1 MFHLFSKTYIDIDA
15 VIDNNENRIVI
26 SETCGFPMMEMLQP
40 LYAGSNQ
47 SYGETFEDVVGEGKQ
62 FATFLDM
69 MQFCYSL
76 NQEGKKIVIYCDQTA
91 YMKIISHYFKTI
103 FVNIDAE
110 SAYRISK
117 ANFSK
122 ELMVQHR
129 SIVGMSGH
137 YENWL
142 PSVEVFT
149 PLFNEVSVDNTQA
162 AVFLTNI
169 ENQRSVEY
177 LLASYVYNGS
187 FKEELKNRVYLML
200 DRHVEEL
207 LKEAWRSIQLNILR
221 KSTQEKYNTGSYT
234 IDNITDVLT
243 DPIFATIKNANA
255 WRAIMGGNNPARQPL
270 NLSQYSDEEIALIIK
285 QTRLF
290 CLGSETL
297 EHPTIERK
305 IFYIGI
311 LRNNELSDQELE
323 DILDF
328 ELNPPDDQRF
338 WPLKDEE
345 TINVFFADYVLEIRK
360 YGNLESLAPYLLK

>member
-1 MFHLFSKTYIDIDA
+1 MFHLFSKTYVEIDA

-26 SETCGFPMMEMLQP
+26 SETCGFPMLEMLKP
-40 LYAGSNQ
+40 MYSGISQ
-47 SYGETFEDVVGEGKQ
+47 SYGQSFEGVIGEGKQ

-76 NQEGKKIVIYCDQTA
+76 NQEGKKIVIYCDQTS
-91 YMKIISHYFKTI
+91 YIKVVSHYFKTI
-103 FVNIDAE
+103 FVNINAE

-122 ELMVQHR
+122 ELMVLHR
-129 SIVGMSGH
+129 SIAGMSGH

-149 PLFNEVSVDNTQA
+149 SLFNEVSVDNAQSEA
-162 AVFLTNI
+162 FLNNI
-169 ENQRSVEY
+169 GNQRSVEY

-187 FKEELKNRVYLML
+187 VKNELKNRVYLML
-200 DRHVEEL
+200 SRHVEEL
-207 LKEAWRSIQLNILR
+207 LKEVWRSIQLNILR
-221 KSTQEKYNTGSYT
+221 RSTQEKFNTGSYS

-243 DPIFATIKNANA
+243 DPIFETIRNANA
-255 WRAIMGGNNPARQPL
+255 WRVVMGGNNPARQPL
-270 NLSQYSDEEIALIIK
+270 NLSQYSNEEIALIIK
-285 QTRLF
+285 QARLSY
-290 CLGSETL
+290 LGNETL

-305 IFYIGI
+305 LFYIGI
-311 LRNNELSDQELE
+311 LRNNEITDQELE

-345 TINVFFADYVLEIRK
+345 TINVFLADYVLEVRK
-360 YGNLESLAPYLLK
+360 YGNTDSLAPYLLR